1 VIESHHQ
8 RGAAGRPVAAGVIA
22 RPPPGPMRLEAH
34 EITVQFDGLTA
45 LDGVSMTVE
54 RGEVAGLIGPNGSGK
69 TTLLN
74 VMSGVLRP
82 SSGSVSLGGHRWSST
97 TCHRA
102 ARLGIRRTFQTVRLF
117 EDMTV
122 LETVEVPAAV
132 LSGRR
137 DRRRLALSV
146 LEELG
151 LAQQRDRIATQLPY
165 GLQRRL
171 EIARALAGEPR
182 FLLLDEPAAGL
193 TRSESEE
200 LVRTIVAIR
209 DRRGCGILLIDHD
222 LRVITAA
229 CSRVTVLNEGSV
241 ISAGTPETVRRDRNV
256 IRAYLG

>member
-1 VIESHHQ
+1 
-8 RGAAGRPVAAGVIA
+8 
-22 RPPPGPMRLEAH
+22 MRLEAH
-34 EITVQFDGLTA
+34 EITMQFDGLTA
-45 LDGVSMTVE
+45 LDGVSMRVE

-82 SSGSVSLGGHRWSST
+82 SSGRVSLGGRRWSST

-122 LETVEVPAAV
+122 LETVEVPAAA
-132 LSGRR
+132 LGGRR

-151 LAQQRDRIATQLPY
+151 LAQHRDRIATQLPY

-171 EIARALAGEPR
+171 EIARALAGEPQ

-193 TRSESEE
+193 NRSESEE

-209 DRRGCGILLIDHD
+209 NRRGCGILLIDHD

>member
-1 VIESHHQ
+1 
-8 RGAAGRPVAAGVIA
+8 
-22 RPPPGPMRLEAH
+22 MRLEAH
-34 EITVQFDGLTA
+34 EITMQFDGLTA
-45 LDGVSMTVE
+45 LDGVSMRVE

-82 SSGSVSLGGHRWSST
+82 SSGSVSLGGRRWSST

-122 LETVEVPAAV
+122 LETVEVPAAA
-132 LSGRR
+132 LGGRR

-151 LAQQRDRIATQLPY
+151 LAQHRDRIATQLPY

-171 EIARALAGEPR
+171 EIARALAGEPQ

-193 TRSESEE
+193 NRAESEE

>member
-1 VIESHHQ
+1 
-8 RGAAGRPVAAGVIA
+8 
-22 RPPPGPMRLEAH
+22 MRLEAH
-34 EITVQFDGLTA
+34 EITMKFDGLTA
-45 LDGVSMTVE
+45 LDGVSMRVE
-54 RGEVAGLIGPNGSGK
+54 RGEVVGLIGPNGSGK

-82 SSGSVSLGGHRWSST
+82 SSGRVSLGGRRWSST

-122 LETVEVPAAV
+122 LETVEVPAAA
-132 LSGRR
+132 LGGRR

-151 LAQQRDRIATQLPY
+151 LAQHRDRIATQLPY

-171 EIARALAGEPR
+171 EIARALAGEPQ

-193 TRSESEE
+193 NRSESEE

-209 DRRGCGILLIDHD
+209 NRRGCGILLIDHD

>member
-1 VIESHHQ
+1 
-8 RGAAGRPVAAGVIA
+8 
-22 RPPPGPMRLEAH
+22 
-34 EITVQFDGLTA
+34 VQFDGLTA

-122 LETVEVPAAV
+122 LETVEVPAAA
-132 LSGRR
+132 LGGRR

-151 LAQQRDRIATQLPY
+151 LVQQRDRIATQLPY

-193 TRSESEE
+193 TRFESEE

-209 DRRGCGILLIDHD
+209 DHRGCGILLIDHD